1 MKKLKK
7 IVRFS
12 LKWVCLPICIVCVI
26 ASLYIAGYDL
36 YLEGEYYGKTPK
48 CLYTRQL
55 TIDNSTDKYAI
66 IQIDRDRTNSYNI
79 IKDITCNDFDR
90 MQSDKAI
97 KNVYH
102 VSGVSY
108 AFLVILYAIG
118 TLLLWCSFVILLVI
132 IGMLFIVYVID
143 FTQKHIEQW
152 IMNGKPS
159 KRWLK
164 WINEDESN

>member
-12 LKWVCLPICIVCVI
+12 LKWVCLPICILCVI
-26 ASLYIAGYDL
+26 ASLYIAGYDV

-55 TIDNSTDKYAI
+55 TIDNSTNNYAI
-66 IQIDRDRTNSYNI
+66 IQVDRDHTNYYNI
-79 IKDITCNDFDR
+79 IKDITCIDFDR
-90 MQSDKAI
+90 MQSDKTI

-108 AFLVILYAIG
+108 AFLVILHVIG
-118 TLLLWCSFVILLVI
+118 TILIFSICAMLIACIGVLL
-132 IGMLFIVYVID
+132 IVYVID
-143 FTQKHIEQW
+143 FAQIHIERW

-159 KRWLK
+159 KRWLT
-164 WINEDESN
+164 WISEDEDK

>member
-26 ASLYIAGYDL
+26 ASLYVAGYDL
-36 YLEGEYYGKTPK
+36 YLDGEYYGKTPK

-55 TIDNSTDKYAI
+55 TINNSTDNYAI
-66 IQIDRDRTNSYNI
+66 IQVDREHTSYYNI

-90 MQSDKAI
+90 MQSDKSI

-118 TLLLWCSFVILLVI
+118 TLLLWCSFAMLIVISS
-132 IGMLFIVYVID
+132 MLFIVYVID
-143 FTQKHIEQW
+143 FTQKRIERW

-164 WINEDESN
+164 WINEDEDK

>member
-26 ASLYIAGYDL
+26 ASLYVAGYDL

-55 TIDNSTDKYAI
+55 TINNSTAKYAI
-66 IQIDRDRTNSYNI
+66 IQVDRNHTNYYNI

-90 MQSDKAI
+90 MQSDKSI

-108 AFLVILYAIG
+108 ALLVILYVLG
-118 TLLLWCSFVILLVI
+118 TLLLWCSVVILLVI
-132 IGMLFIVYVID
+132 ICMLFIVYVID
-143 FTQKHIEQW
+143 FIQTHIEQW

-159 KRWLK
+159 KRWIELTHE
-164 WINEDESN
+164 NE

>member
-12 LKWVCLPICIVCVI
+12 LKWVCLPICILCVI

-55 TIDNSTDKYAI
+55 TINNSTNNYAI
-66 IQIDRDRTNSYNI
+66 IQVDRDHTSRYNI
-79 IKDITCNDFDR
+79 IKDITCNDFER
-90 MQSDKAI
+90 MQSDKTI

-102 VSGVSY
+102 VFGVSY
-108 AFLVILYAIG
+108 AFVVILYAIG
-118 TLLLWCSFVILLVI
+118 TLLMWLVI
-132 IGMLFIVYVID
+132 AGIIAGIGTLCIVYVID
-143 FTQKHIEQW
+143 FTQTHIERW

-164 WINEDESN
+164 LISADEDR